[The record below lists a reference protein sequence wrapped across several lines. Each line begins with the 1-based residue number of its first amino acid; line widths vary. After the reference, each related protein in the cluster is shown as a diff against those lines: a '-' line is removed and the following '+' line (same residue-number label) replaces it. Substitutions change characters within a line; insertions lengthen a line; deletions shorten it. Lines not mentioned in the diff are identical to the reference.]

1 MNSHTYKLKT
11 CFQDSVLTFTQLLLF
26 PWTSLV
32 IDVPEAEYL
41 QRANTEMSKCSQKH
55 NHGLIQEN
63 IH

>member
-11 CFQDSVLTFTQLLLF
+11 CFQDSVLTFIQLLLF

-41 QRANTEMSKCSQKH
+41 QRANTEMS
-55 NHGLIQEN
+55 
-63 IH
+63 